1 MNYVNEIKKA
11 FQYAKSVNDRMV
23 GGEFTFNSAFFANA
37 KNTIRG
43 ELSIFGYNDNTC
55 QVSYGGVVFS
65 VLYDWARGFIINP
78 LSLA

>member
-1 MNYVNEIKKA
+1 MNYINEIKKA
-11 FQYAKSVNDRMV
+11 FQYAKLVNDRMV
-23 GGEFTFNSAFFANA
+23 GGDFKFNSAFFANA
-37 KNTIRG
+37 NSTIRG

-55 QVSYGGVVFS
+55 QISYGGVVFS